1 MSTLEDAVRAVVET
15 MVNAGEL
22 FTALDVSNEVK
33 ASWPLARHGEVRD
46 MVRAQYSEMQKS
58 GYGRTPINVTI
69 GDGSVREALLYHH
82 LSDSWDLNA
91 KYDAQK
97 RAQTAVN
104 TRRNAVVAPVAAP
117 APAPVP
123 AVSVVANVP
132 VAVVAPAVT
141 VPAKTPVTV
150 ADPKQLWDN
159 LFSGASGARLFPRQ

>member
-15 MVNAGEL
+15 KVNAGEL

-33 ASWPLARHGEVRD
+33 SSWPLARHGEVRD
-46 MVRAQYSEMQKS
+46 MVRAQYAEMQKS

-69 GDGSVREALLYHH
+69 ADGSVREALLYHH

-91 KYDAQK
+91 KYDAQR
-97 RAQTAVN
+97 RAQTTVN
-104 TRRNAVVAPVAAP
+104 TRKNTVTATPSTP
-117 APAPVP
+117 TP
-123 AVSVVANVP
+123 AVSVMSNVP
-132 VAVVAPAVT
+132 VAVTAPAVT

-159 LFSGASGARLFPRQ
+159 LFSGSNGARLFPRQ